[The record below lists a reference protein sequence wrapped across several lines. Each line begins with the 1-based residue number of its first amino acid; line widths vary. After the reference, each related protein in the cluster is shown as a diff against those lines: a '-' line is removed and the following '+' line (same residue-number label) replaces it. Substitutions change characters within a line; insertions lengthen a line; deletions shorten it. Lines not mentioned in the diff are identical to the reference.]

1 MNTFNIEFPSIC
13 MRALLDGYRFTKIRF
28 SNYALSSWTS
38 PTVPVFISFLF
49 LSVRPSACLSVC
61 LSVCLYACLSIC
73 LSISYS
79 VHPSLSRFLP
89 LSLSRLLFC
98 FPSTCGMEYQ
108 ERHFSGNFYWANCDH
123 IAALPQLNDRFDAW
137 YVTFMIYPA
146 LSLSLY

>member
-13 MRALLDGYRFTKIRF
+13 MRALLDGYRFTRIRF
-28 SNYALSSWTS
+28 SNDALSSSTS

-49 LSVRPSACLSVC
+49 LSVHPSVC
-61 LSVCLYACLSIC
+61 LSVCLC
-73 LSISYS
+73 ISYS
-79 VHPSLSRFLP
+79 VYPFLSRSLP
-89 LSLSRLLFC
+89 LSLSLSRLLFC

-137 YVTFMIYPA
+137 YVTYMIFPA
-146 LSLSLY
+146 LSLPPY

>member
-13 MRALLDGYRFTKIRF
+13 MRALLDGYRFTRIRF
-28 SNYALSSWTS
+28 SNDTLSSSTS

-49 LSVRPSACLSVC
+49 LSVHPSVC
-61 LSVCLYACLSIC
+61 LSVFVSLTLSIPLC
-73 LSISYS
+73 HVLC
-79 VHPSLSRFLP
+79 

-137 YVTFMIYPA
+137 YVTYMIFPA
-146 LSLSLY
+146 LSLPPY